1 MKTYRRIAEK
11 IQTDLVGT
19 TRFQELAQKVVD
31 AAVKELKLN
40 GAAVFRLNT
49 ERTQLS
55 AYTYAHRFRTIIDRL
70 LPKKFGGL
78 SIPIATI
85 ENLAVRTITEN
96 SRQQS
101 VLLSDFSKHVL
112 PDSIVHNIQ
121 RVMGAKLFASYPI
134 RDAGN
139 SAVGVMMFAI
149 DVTTI
154 SPELEKLFLFF
165 TEHIAVIF
173 THAVDVERI
182 IAEYRSER
190 KISIVRKSKEIPR
203 IKFTLRITAR
213 QQRYILRHIKGSTRT
228 KAIFIRNLL
237 DSLIEKE

>member
-1 MKTYRRIAEK
+1 MTTYRSIAEK

-40 GAAVFRLNT
+40 GAAVFRLNA

-55 AYTYAHRFRTIIDRL
+55 ACTYAHRFRIIIDRL

-78 SIPIATI
+78 SIPLTTT
-85 ENLAVRTITEN
+85 ENLAVRTVTEN
-96 SRQQS
+96 IRQQS
-101 VLLSDFSKHVL
+101 AFLADFSKHVF
-112 PDSIVHNIQ
+112 PDQIVHNIQ
-121 RVMGAKLFASYPI
+121 RVMGAKLFVSYPI

-139 SAVGVMMFAI
+139 NAVGVMMFA
-149 DVTTI
+149 VGATTI
-154 SPELEKLFLFF
+154 APELEQLFLFF

-182 IAEYRSER
+182 ITEYRSER
-190 KISIVRKSKEIPR
+190 KSSGTRKVKEIPH
-203 IKFTLRITAR
+203 IKFTLRITPR
-213 QQRYILRHIKGSTRT
+213 QQRYILRHIKGSTKT

>member
-1 MKTYRRIAEK
+1 MTTYRRIAEK

-31 AAVKELKLN
+31 AAVQELKLN
-40 GAAVFRLNT
+40 GAAVFRCNA

-78 SIPIATI
+78 SIPLTTK
-85 ENLAVRTITEN
+85 ENMAVRTVTEN
-96 SRQQS
+96 TRQQS
-101 VLLSDFSKHVL
+101 ALLGDFSKHVL
-112 PDSIVHNIQ
+112 PDAIVHNIQ
-121 RVMGAKLFASYPI
+121 RVMGAKLFVSYPI

-139 SAVGVMMFAI
+139 NAVGVMMFAVGATMI
-149 DVTTI
+149 A
-154 SPELEKLFLFF
+154 PELEQLFIFF
-165 TEHIAVIF
+165 TEHIAAIF

-190 KISIVRKSKEIPR
+190 KAGITRKSKEIPR
-203 IKFTLRITAR
+203 IKFTLRITKR
-213 QQRYILRHIKGSTRT
+213 QQQYILRHIKGSTRT
-228 KAIFIRNLL
+228 KAIFIRDLL
-237 DSLIEKE
+237 DALIEKE